1 MEVIDMSFWDKLR
14 AGFFRFMQGRN
25 GVDQLGNASMWTAV
39 VLTLINVFANSLVL
53 SLLVSAL
60 WIWAIFRLLSRNV
73 TRRRAENAWF
83 SARFYR
89 AKTLISQ
96 ARERFKNRKKYVYFE
111 CPNCHLPL
119 RLPRGVGNVTVKC
132 SKCGHTFDK
141 KA

>member
-1 MEVIDMSFWDKLR
+1 MSFWDKVK
-14 AGFFRFMQGRN
+14 AGMYRFMQGRN
-25 GVDQLGNASMWTAV
+25 GADQLGLASMWTAV
-39 VLTLINVFANSLVL
+39 ALTLINAFLNSIIL
-53 SLLVSAL
+53 SILISAL

-73 TRRRAENAWF
+73 TKRREENAWF
-83 SARFYR
+83 TTRFYKGK
-89 AKTLISQ
+89 ASVSQ

-132 SKCGHTFDK
+132 SKCGHSFEK

>member
-1 MEVIDMSFWDKLR
+1 MSFWDKVK
-14 AGFFRFMQGRN
+14 AGMYRFMQGRN
-25 GVDQLGNASMWTAV
+25 GADQLGLASMWTAV
-39 VLTLINVFANSLVL
+39 VLTLINAFLNSIIL
-53 SLLVSAL
+53 SLLISAL

-73 TRRRAENAWF
+73 TKRREENAWF
-83 SARFYR
+83 TTRFYKG
-89 AKTLISQ
+89 KTSVSQ

-132 SKCGHTFDK
+132 SKCGHSFEK

>member
-1 MEVIDMSFWDKLR
+1 MSFGDKLK

-39 VLTLINVFANSLVL
+39 VLTLINAFANSVIL
-53 SLLVSAL
+53 SFLISAL

-73 TRRRAENAWF
+73 TKRRAENAWF
-83 SARFYR
+83 SARFYK
-89 AKTLISQ
+89 AKTSVMQ
-96 ARERFKNRKKYVYFE
+96 ARERFKNRKKFVYFE

-132 SKCGHTFDK
+132 SKCGHTFEK